1 MNVVMIGT
9 GYVGLISGLCFAEF
23 GFNVTCVDKN
33 EDSLNLEIRKFLKKV
48 GISSQRV
55 LENYITKAYNEGNLI
70 KNNEI
75 EIEMRMIIKDSDLQH
90 KIVDKIKIE

>member
-1 MNVVMIGT
+1 M
-9 GYVGLISGLCFAEF
+9 
-23 GFNVTCVDKN
+23 N

-55 LENYITKAYNEGNLI
+55 LENYITKAYNEGTLI
-70 KNNEI
+70 KDNEI
-75 EIEMRMIIKDSDLQH
+75 EIEMNMTIKDIDLKH